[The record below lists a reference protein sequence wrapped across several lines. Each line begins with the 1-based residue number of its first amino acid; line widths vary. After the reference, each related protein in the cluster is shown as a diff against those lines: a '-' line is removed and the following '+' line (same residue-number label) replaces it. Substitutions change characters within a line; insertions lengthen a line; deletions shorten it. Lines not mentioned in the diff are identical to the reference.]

1 MSVPAVRPLNLLKP
15 LLAFAAVAAGLVA
28 LFTSPAGAVEK
39 QAFGDVTVRE
49 PMEEVL
55 TAVGSVVVEAP
66 VSDDVHAG
74 LGDVTVRE
82 RVGGDVEAVN
92 GDVRIEAPV
101 GGSVGAGV
109 GDVYVEDV
117 VSGDVDVEHGDVF
130 LLPGAS
136 VEGDLSCAN
145 GRIDGDYSQVAGEI
159 RTGMASRRGGADDDS
174 EILGFVGWFFG
185 TLIFAGLSVLAAVL
199 FPRSIAAAARRVDE
213 SPGRS
218 LVYGIVSLPAVA
230 VLFVV
235 LIITIVG
242 SPISI
247 FVVGPLYLVLLLAG
261 IIVVAFSVGRRV
273 VFATGRYRAGN
284 ALAAVV
290 GAFLVSLAYAI
301 PFLGGLLLFSLTL
314 LGTGAILLHFTSRR
328 GGAYFGG

>member
-1 MSVPAVRPLNLLKP
+1 MSVLAARPLNLLRP

-28 LFTSPAGAVEK
+28 LFTSSAGAVEK
-39 QAFGDVTVRE
+39 QAFGDLTVRE
-49 PMEEVL
+49 PVEEVS
-55 TAVGSVVVEAP
+55 TAAGDIYVEAS
-66 VSDDVHAG
+66 VDDDVHTG
-74 LGDVTVRE
+74 FGDITVRE
-82 RVGGDVEAVN
+82 RVGGDVEAVK

-101 GGSVGAGV
+101 GGSVGAGF
-109 GDVYVEDV
+109 GDVYVNDV
-117 VSGDVDVEHGDVF
+117 VSGDVEVEHGDVY
-130 LLPGAS
+130 LQPGAR
-136 VEGDLSCAN
+136 VEHDLNCGNCTIHGDKN
-145 GRIDGDYSQVAGEI
+145 VVAGDM
-159 RTGMASRRGGADDDS
+159 RAGMASERGGADDDS

-185 TLIFAGLSVLAAVL
+185 TLVFAGLSVLAAVL
-199 FPRSIAAAARRVDE
+199 FPRSVAAAARRVDE

-218 LVYGIVSLPAVA
+218 LVYGIVSLPVVA
-230 VLFVV
+230 VLFLV
-235 LIITIVG
+235 LLITIVG
-242 SPISI
+242 SPISL

-301 PFLGGLLLFSLTL
+301 PFLGGLLLFALTL
-314 LGTGAILLHFTSRR
+314 LGTGAIILHFTSRR